1 MKAIILA
8 AGYATRLYPLTIN
21 RPKAL
26 LTING
31 KPIIDYICDEIDTI
45 DDIDEIL
52 VVSNH
57 RFIGN
62 FLRWAKKRSGEKNIK
77 LIDDGSTS
85 EENRLGA
92 IGDIKYVLDKES
104 INDNLFI
111 VAGDNF
117 FTYKLIDFYEFFL
130 NAGKD
135 CIAVH
140 EVERIEDLK
149 RMGVV
154 KINENAKVI
163 DFVEKPENPESK
175 IAVYA
180 SYFYRKDTVPLF
192 DTYLREGNKP
202 DAPGFFPAWLYLR
215 KDIYTYSF
223 DGECYD
229 IGTHDALSE
238 VRRKFRVHVK

>member
-1 MKAIILA
+1 MKAVIIA
-8 AGYATRLYPLTIN
+8 AGYATRLYPLTMN

-45 DDIDEIL
+45 DIIDEIL

-57 RFIGN
+57 KFINN
-62 FLRWAKKRSGEKNIK
+62 FLCWVCKRTGKKKIK
-77 LIDDGSTS
+77 LLDDGSIS
-85 EENRLGA
+85 EEDRLGA
-92 IGDIKYVLDKES
+92 IGDIKFVLDKEN
-104 INDNLFI
+104 IKDDVLI

-117 FTYKLIDFYEFFL
+117 FTYKLLDFYKFFL
-130 NAGKD
+130 ECKKD

-140 EVERIEDLK
+140 EVDRIEDLK

-154 KINENAKVI
+154 KIDENARVI
-163 DFVEKPENPESK
+163 DFAEKPENPQSN

-180 SYFYRKDTVPLF
+180 SYIYLKDTLPLF

-202 DAPGFFPAWLYLR
+202 DAPGYFPAWLCLK
-215 KDIYTYSF
+215 KDIFAFSF

-229 IGTHDALSE
+229 IGTHEALSE
-238 VRRKFRVHVK
+238 VRKKFRIQVK

>member
-8 AGYATRLYPLTIN
+8 AGYATRLYPLTTN

-45 DDIDEIL
+45 DGIDEIL

-62 FLRWAKKRSGEKNIK
+62 FSHWAKKRSGKNIK

-85 EENRLGA
+85 EENKLGA

-104 INDNLFI
+104 INDDLFI

-117 FTYKLIDFYEFFL
+117 FTYKLIEFYEFFL
-130 NAGKD
+130 NTRKD

-163 DFVEKPENPESK
+163 DFVEKPENPESN

-180 SYFYRKDTVPLF
+180 SYIYQKDTIPLF

-202 DAPGFFPAWLYLR
+202 DAPGYFPVWLYLQ

-238 VRRKFRVHVK
+238 VRRKFGIHVK

>member
-8 AGYATRLYPLTIN
+8 AGYATGLYPLTIN

-45 DDIDEIL
+45 DAVDEIL

-57 RFIGN
+57 KFIGN
-62 FLRWAKKRSGEKNIK
+62 FLRWAKKRSGRKNIK

-92 IGDIKYVLDKES
+92 IGDIKHVLDKES
-104 INDNLFI
+104 IKDDLLI

-117 FTYKLIDFYEFFL
+117 FTYRLIEFYDFFL
-130 NAGKD
+130 NRKKD

-140 EVERIEDLK
+140 ELERIEDLK

-154 KINENAKVI
+154 QINEHAKVV
-163 DFVEKPENPESK
+163 DFAEKPENPKSK

-180 SYFYRKDTVPLF
+180 SYIYRKDTIPLF

-202 DAPGFFPAWLYLR
+202 DAPGYFPAWLYLR
-215 KDIYTYSF
+215 KDIYAYSF
-223 DGECYD
+223 EGECYD
-229 IGTHDALSE
+229 IGTHEALSE
-238 VRRKFRVHVK
+238 VRRRFIIPVK